1 MTSDRRDGADPWL
14 LYFAYGS
21 NMSRRRLTARVPSA
35 RPVAGA
41 RLWRYRLAFHKVG
54 RDGSG
59 KCDIVPCV
67 ESMVH
72 GVLFEIASR
81 DKPSLDACEDL
92 GRGYAEGQVSV
103 TTDRGQTVRA
113 FTYVALLRDTSL
125 QPFDWY
131 LRHLIEGAVEHRL
144 PVAYRD
150 TLAAIET
157 DEDPD
162 RERALRELALYAG
175 SIT

>member
-1 MTSDRRDGADPWL
+1 MDAWL
-14 LYFAYGS
+14 HYFAYGS
-21 NMSRRRLTARVPSA
+21 NMSRRRLAARVPSA

-41 RLWRYRLAFHKVG
+41 RLLRYRLAFHKVG

-59 KCDIVPCV
+59 KCDIVPCI
-67 ESMVH
+67 ESAVH

-103 TTDRGQTVRA
+103 TTDKGRTVQA
-113 FTYVALLRDTSL
+113 FTYVALLRDASL

-131 LRHLIEGAVEHRL
+131 LRHLLEGAVEHRL
-144 PVAYRD
+144 PAAYRD
-150 TLAAIET
+150 NLASIET
-157 DEDPD
+157 NEDPD
-162 RERALRELALYAG
+162 HDRAARELALYAG
-175 SIT
+175 SMT